1 MGQDMDDFTGKV
13 SAASPLSAVTIT
25 CGLGDRRQMQ
35 IAVNL
40 CFSDPVE
47 VQNSILDGA
56 MMLMDRQQARYDL
69 EELEKNFTQVGLTTR
84 NLIAAM
90 SGAEVEVK
98 GRVERLKAELAGKEE
113 GRKQVHDDAYADHKV
128 SGRRGEFAPKGNIL
142 QKLNVMD
149 ADIQKTRDA
158 IVAAP
163 ADAAQHR
170 ATLVQNVQRHQE
182 DLRVRRLKINDLRL
196 LAGLAPN
203 TEYEDAEN
211 AKV

>member
-47 VQNSILDGA
+47 VQNNILDGA

-98 GRVERLKAELAGKEE
+98 GRVERLKAELSGKEE
-113 GRKQVHDDAYADHKV
+113 GRKQVHDDAYAEHKA
-128 SGRRGEFAPKGNIL
+128 SGRRGEFKPRGVDL
-142 QKLNVMD
+142 QKLNA
-149 ADIQKTRDA
+149 ADIEIKKTMDA